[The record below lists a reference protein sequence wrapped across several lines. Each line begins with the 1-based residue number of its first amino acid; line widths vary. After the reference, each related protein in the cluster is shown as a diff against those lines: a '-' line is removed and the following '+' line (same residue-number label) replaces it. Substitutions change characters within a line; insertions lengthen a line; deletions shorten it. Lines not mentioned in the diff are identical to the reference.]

1 MIIRLTV
8 RDNDFTS
15 IIEDFA
21 SSLYWQDSCPRDTMN
36 IREFWNDMERFRD
49 MWGEVIN
56 GSGKLTPEQQSE
68 FLEIVLRKFET
79 YIRRRFDG
87 DGDDAL
93 HRDYLLAKIEVKLQK
108 SLTPRWEN
116 GEVVYVFPNAGGK
129 HLTF

>member
-15 IIEDFA
+15 ILESFA
-21 SSLYWQDSCPRDTMN
+21 SSLYWQDSYPRDTAN
-36 IREFWNDMERFRD
+36 IRELLNDMDHFRD
-49 MWGEVIN
+49 MWSEVIN
-56 GSGKLTPEQQSE
+56 GSGKLTTEQQDE

-87 DGDDAL
+87 DGDDEL
-93 HRDYLLAKIEVKLQK
+93 HRNYLLANIEVKLQK